1 MCTTSRAAT
10 CGTHSTESHTLT
22 QVHYLPVIFVSAQ
35 HTYESKHQSPHQ
47 LAKAKEKEPLKECR
61 KIEGDADDLPYPTDY
76 VDRYASPIHLAGRQV
91 YIEKQRPNSTGLAAR
106 GRAEAEEVTK
116 LMPQGGVLVAG
127 VQAGVVTDG
136 DYNRL
141 RGNGF
146 HQRGKATPP
155 ADT

>member
-10 CGTHSTESHTLT
+10 CGAHSTESHTLT

-76 VDRYASPIHLAGRQV
+76 VDRYVSARSFWLLLQNAH
-91 YIEKQRPNSTGLAAR
+91 GLR
-106 GRAEAEEVTK
+106 K
-116 LMPQGGVLVAG
+116 ISCYLI
-127 VQAGVVTDG
+127 
-136 DYNRL
+136 
-141 RGNGF
+141 
-146 HQRGKATPP
+146 
-155 ADT
+155 